1 MHSTSSTR
9 RKRLKQIAVYFDT
22 PNFRGIAIMVVGTLL
37 AATAFVL
44 SLTPTRYNLVAG
56 MVPNATIAAT
66 RDVVDEVTTDH
77 NRRLAASNIT
87 PTYRYQ
93 DGVTEQ
99 VLSKMDEVYLQLSA
113 VRQYA
118 QNLPDYS
125 ATRRYS
131 EDEII
136 YAQDMLSL
144 LELRDY
150 QLVTLM
156 NSAQEQ
162 VDELLTSLKAAVRNT
177 MQGHVTQGQESTAI
191 NSILQV
197 VGFRTSVS
205 LLQNVAQPVLRAVI
219 LPNMIIDE
227 VQTTQAREA
236 AMHAVEPAVY
246 KQGQN
251 IVVKGEGRV
260 TINQIAMLSELGLLS
275 RSNIDYNLYIGSALT
290 ALIALSISGIWLVR
304 ALPGYLQNHRKLMV
318 LYVVILGVILFTFA
332 AKALQIPFL
341 APTILGAML
350 LTLLLGY
357 FPALISHIALS
368 LLTSLIIGGAYGASL
383 TDVITSLGAT
393 LLAGS
398 AAALVLSRRSLRA
411 MILPAGG
418 TAVLLCFVSYWA
430 MSALLSRPGDLW
442 QQSLIVS
449 GGALLSTVL
458 CLALQPL
465 LETVFNLPTNNR
477 LMELS
482 NPNHPLLRRLLMEAP
497 GTYHH
502 SILIAN
508 MAETAA
514 EAVGANP
521 LLARVGGYYHD
532 IGKLKRPLYFKENQ
546 IGQSNLH
553 DSTDPAVSAAI
564 ITSHVRDGL
573 TLARQ
578 YRLPLEVQHIVA
590 HHHGNSKVTYFY
602 TKAMET
608 SVQIDEEVFRYE
620 GSPPSSAETAIVM
633 LCDTIEAAVRSLN
646 NPSVEEIS
654 AFIWRLI
661 RGKLDDGQLDNAPL
675 TLQSLSTIR
684 DVCTSVV
691 YGIFHER
698 IEYPTAE
705 KRGPLQR
712 MRTVPSSL
720 AYQREKDKP

>member
-1 MHSTSSTR
+1 MSGTTLKQNMHSTSSTE
-9 RKRLKQIAVYFDT
+9 RKRLKRIAAYFDT

-44 SLTPTRYNLVAG
+44 SLTPVRYNLVAG

-77 NRRLAASNIT
+77 NRRLAASNVT

-99 VLSKMDEVYLQLSA
+99 VLSKIDEVYLQLSA

-131 EDEII
+131 EDEIA

-236 AMHAVEPAVY
+236 AMRAVEPVVY

-275 RSNIDYNLYIGSALT
+275 RSSIDYNLYIGSALT

-350 LTLLLGY
+350 LTLLLGQ
-357 FPALISHIALS
+357 S
-368 LLTSLIIGGAYGASL
+368 LL
-383 TDVITSLGAT
+383 
-393 LLAGS
+393 
-398 AAALVLSRRSLRA
+398 
-411 MILPAGG
+411 
-418 TAVLLCFVSYWA
+418 
-430 MSALLSRPGDLW
+430 
-442 QQSLIVS
+442 
-449 GGALLSTVL
+449 
-458 CLALQPL
+458 
-465 LETVFNLPTNNR
+465 
-477 LMELS
+477 
-482 NPNHPLLRRLLMEAP
+482 
-497 GTYHH
+497 
-502 SILIAN
+502 
-508 MAETAA
+508 
-514 EAVGANP
+514 
-521 LLARVGGYYHD
+521 
-532 IGKLKRPLYFKENQ
+532 K
-546 IGQSNLH
+546 
-553 DSTDPAVSAAI
+553 
-564 ITSHVRDGL
+564 
-573 TLARQ
+573 
-578 YRLPLEVQHIVA
+578 
-590 HHHGNSKVTYFY
+590 
-602 TKAMET
+602 
-608 SVQIDEEVFRYE
+608 
-620 GSPPSSAETAIVM
+620 
-633 LCDTIEAAVRSLN
+633 
-646 NPSVEEIS
+646 
-654 AFIWRLI
+654 
-661 RGKLDDGQLDNAPL
+661 
-675 TLQSLSTIR
+675 
-684 DVCTSVV
+684 
-691 YGIFHER
+691 
-698 IEYPTAE
+698 
-705 KRGPLQR
+705 
-712 MRTVPSSL
+712 
-720 AYQREKDKP
+720 